1 MGETRGLD
9 RMRIRQRK
17 RINGGST
24 VADTLRAAVVMLVSL
39 CMVLI
44 MAFTAFTFWTV
55 YPPNE
60 RSENADVV
68 VVIAGASDGRHEL
81 GAEIASKYGIDNY
94 VVSNPSG
101 KKDKVG
107 YSHCKGEDRPEG
119 VSTWCMDPY
128 PVITSGEARTFHTL
142 AEEENWESAIMV
154 TSRPHTRRVKYFF
167 EQCTNLSEVK
177 VANVRNINENTII
190 YQVFHEVAGFI
201 KYWITNPCTDT

>member
-1 MGETRGLD
+1 MQS
-9 RMRIRQRK
+9 RQRK
-17 RINGGST
+17 RINSSGRVVATIRAT
-24 VADTLRAAVVMLVSL
+24 VVLLVSL
-39 CMVLI
+39 CMILI

-81 GAEIASKYGIDNY
+81 GADIAKRYGIKNL
-94 VVSNPSG
+94 VVSNPAG
-101 KKDKVG
+101 PEDKIG
-107 YSHCKGEDRPEG
+107 YSHCEGEDRPEG
-119 VSTWCMDPY
+119 VNTWCMDSY
-128 PVITSGEARTFHTL
+128 PVITSGEARTFDKL
-142 AEEENWESAIMV
+142 AREQNWESAIMV

-167 EQCTNLSEVK
+167 EQCTDLSEVK

-201 KYWITNPCTDT
+201 KYWITDPCTDT